1 MKILRYIPIFFI
13 FISFAYSGEIHAPE
27 NILKLSDTSSSAVAL
42 QQNPEINQLENEIY
56 LQNKKINDIQKDI
69 NKFNKELEEVSKEK
83 SSLSKEVREL
93 NISLKKSKL
102 EVNKVN
108 NDIHKANLKLTL
120 LGNNL
125 SSNFTDIE
133 KLKKTYIKLLQNQNE
148 NTDHSIY
155 YLLLYEN
162 YSFLNFLR
170 KLHQT
175 QILNKKIS
183 NTVKELKIKGSNI
196 KKDQLSVLV
205 QKNHLS
211 LLEKELV
218 DRKKITQIITN
229 NQNKLLQKTKN
240 KEDEYQALLKEKID
254 EATGLYKEL
263 YEYEAALEFAID
275 PKIIPKQRK
284 GFLSWPAET
293 SRITQSYGCTSFAKR
308 SGIYSKCHH
317 NGVDF
322 GTKYGKILSVADGI
336 VKATESSYHSRCGYG
351 KWVIIEHNNGL
362 SSLYGHLSKFIVREG
377 QSIKRGDIIAYSGNT
392 GVSIAAHLHFSLFLT
407 TGLKIVPY
415 SNISSR
421 AACRGFNVPVAPSGA
436 ELNPICYFPE
446 NRYQNKE
453 GCFLNN

>member
-1 MKILRYIPIFFI
+1 M
-13 FISFAYSGEIHAPE
+13 
-27 NILKLSDTSSSAVAL
+27 
-42 QQNPEINQLENEIY
+42 
-56 LQNKKINDIQKDI
+56 
-69 NKFNKELEEVSKEK
+69 
-83 SSLSKEVREL
+83 
-93 NISLKKSKL
+93 
-102 EVNKVN
+102 NKVN
-108 NDIHKANLKLTL
+108 NDIRKANLKLSL

-125 SSNFTDIE
+125 SDNFSDIE
-133 KLKKTYIKLLQNQNE
+133 KLKNTYIKLLQKQNE
-148 NTDHSIY
+148 STDQNIY

-162 YSFLNFLR
+162 YNFLDFLR
-170 KLHQT
+170 KLYQT

-183 NTVKELKIKGSNI
+183 GTVKELKVKGSNI
-196 KKDQLSVLV
+196 KKDQSSVII
-205 QKNHLS
+205 QKNRLS

-218 DRKKITQIITN
+218 DRKKLTEIIAN
-229 NQNKLLQKTKN
+229 SQKKLLQKTQN
-240 KEDEYQALLKEKID
+240 KEDEYQALLKEKINESTD
-254 EATGLYKEL
+254 LYKEL

-275 PKIIPKQRK
+275 PKTIPKQRK

-322 GTKYGKILSVADGI
+322 GTKYGKILSVADGV
-336 VKATESSYHSRCGYG
+336 VKTTESSYHSRCGYG
-351 KWVIIEHNNGL
+351 KWVIIEHNNGI

-377 QSIKRGDIIAYSGNT
+377 QSIKRGDIIGYSGNT

-421 AACRGFNVPVAPSGA
+421 SACRGFNVPVAPSGA

-446 NRYQNKE
+446 NRYQNKA
-453 GCFLNN
+453 GCFLDK